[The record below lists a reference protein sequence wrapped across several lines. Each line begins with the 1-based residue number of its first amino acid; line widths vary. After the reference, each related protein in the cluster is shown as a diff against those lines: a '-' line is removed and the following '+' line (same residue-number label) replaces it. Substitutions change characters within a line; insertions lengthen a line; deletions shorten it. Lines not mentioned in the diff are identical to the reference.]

1 MSPRSEPVSHSGG
14 NISSTCEN
22 TSSTGGRVSNTGE
35 NTSNNGEN
43 KSSATGKKSTHWRT
57 FSVAFCLLSALLWVA
72 IGSALA
78 ADVPLPGIGFS
89 AGSMVGDPSPE
100 QVGVGLQILAL
111 MTLFSLVPSLLIMVT
126 SFTRVVVVLSFV
138 RQAIGLQGQPPN
150 QVLVAL
156 ALFITFFVMGPVF
169 DRVYDDSVRPYLD
182 KKISE
187 GQAWDRAVAPIRGF
201 MVRQTR
207 ERDLDL
213 FMRLS
218 GMERP
223 KNSDEIPLRLVIPAF
238 MISELKTAF
247 QIGFM
252 VYLPFLIVDMVVAS
266 VVMSMGMMMLPP
278 LVISMPV
285 KLILFVLVDGWALV
299 VGSLVQSFK

>member
-1 MSPRSEPVSHSGG
+1 MSPRIEPIAHHGG
-14 NISSTCEN
+14 NS
-22 TSSTGGRVSNTGE
+22 V
-35 NTSNNGEN
+35 
-43 KSSATGKKSTHWRT
+43 ATGHEKQTLTATQSGHLDVADAQQAVANEPCGVVDKKRFNTWHL
-57 FSVAFCLLSALLWVA
+57 FSLVCGSLLLFWAVMNPALAESPLDV
-72 IGSALA
+72 IVGSAS
-78 ADVPLPGIGFS
+78 PG
-89 AGSMVGDPSPE
+89 
-100 QVGVGLQILAL
+100 QVGIGLQILAL

-126 SFTRVVVVLSFV
+126 SFTRVVVVMSFV
-138 RQAIGLQGQPPN
+138 RQAMGLQGQPPN
-150 QVLVAL
+150 QVLIAL
-156 ALFITFFVMGPVF
+156 SLFITFFVMGPVF
-169 DRVYDDSVRPYLD
+169 DRVYEDSVRPYLD
-182 KKISE
+182 KQLSE
-187 GQAWDRAVAPIRGF
+187 SEAWDRAIAPIRSF

-207 ERDLDL
+207 EKDLAL

-218 GMERP
+218 GVEKTQSP
-223 KNSDEIPLRLVIPAF
+223 ADVPLRMIIPAF

-252 VYLPFLIVDMVVAS
+252 IYLPFLIVDMVVAS

>member
-1 MSPRSEPVSHSGG
+1 MKHPAIQHPERTHPDLTPPEADHASQTQQAPSRRGWFLLPV
-14 NISSTCEN
+14 
-22 TSSTGGRVSNTGE
+22 V
-35 NTSNNGEN
+35 
-43 KSSATGKKSTHWRT
+43 
-57 FSVAFCLLSALLWVA
+57 CLLSLLVWAA
-72 IGSALA
+72 ITVGPAMA
-78 ADVPLPGIGFS
+78 ADISLPGVTFS
-89 AGSMVGDPSPE
+89 TGEAVGAASPE
-100 QVGVGLQILAL
+100 QVGLGLQILAL

-138 RQAIGLQGQPPN
+138 RQAMGLQGQPPN
-150 QVLVAL
+150 QVLIAL
-156 ALFITFFVMGPVF
+156 SLFVTFFVMGPVF
-169 DRVYDDSVRPYLD
+169 DRIYDDALRPYLD
-182 KKISE
+182 KQLSE
-187 GQAWDRAVAPIRGF
+187 AQAWDRAVAPIRSF

-207 ERDLDL
+207 EKDLAL
-213 FMRLS
+213 FMRLAGVEKTQS
-218 GMERP
+218 P
-223 KNSDEIPLRLVIPAF
+223 DDIPLRMIIPAF

-252 VYLPFLIVDMVVAS
+252 IYLPFLIVDMVVAS

>member
-1 MSPRSEPVSHSGG
+1 MSRRFGRWIFLGALLLPLTLFAGLEWAVAADITLPGVSF
-14 NISSTCEN
+14 
-22 TSSTGGRVSNTGE
+22 STGESV
-35 NTSNNGEN
+35 
-43 KSSATGKKSTHWRT
+43 GK
-57 FSVAFCLLSALLWVA
+57 
-72 IGSALA
+72 
-78 ADVPLPGIGFS
+78 AD
-89 AGSMVGDPSPE
+89 PE

-111 MTLFSLVPSLLIMVT
+111 LTLFSLAPGILIMMT
-126 SFTRVVVVLSFV
+126 SFTRVVVVMSFV
-138 RQAIGLQGQPPN
+138 RQAMGLQGQPPN
-150 QVLVAL
+150 QVLISL
-156 ALFITFFVMGPVF
+156 AMFITFFVMGPVF
-169 DRVYDDSVRPYLD
+169 DRVYDDAIRPYLD
-182 KKISE
+182 KQINE
-187 GQAWDRAVAPIRGF
+187 EVAFERAIVPVRGF

-207 ERDLDL
+207 EKDLAL

-218 GMERP
+218 GVEKTQSPDDVPM
-223 KNSDEIPLRLVIPAF
+223 RLVIPAF

-285 KLILFVLVDGWALV
+285 KLILFVLVDGWSLV

>member
-1 MSPRSEPVSHSGG
+1 MSQRSKHAPCTKGVL
-14 NISSTCEN
+14 SS
-22 TSSTGGRVSNTGE
+22 R
-35 NTSNNGEN
+35 
-43 KSSATGKKSTHWRT
+43 WRI
-57 FSVAFCLLSALLWVA
+57 FCLGSTALLLLFWIA
-72 IGSALA
+72 LEPLLA
-78 ADVPLPGIGFS
+78 ADISLPGVTFS
-89 AGSMVGDPSPE
+89 TGEAVGSATPE

-126 SFTRVVVVLSFV
+126 SFTRVVVVMSFV
-138 RQAIGLQGQPPN
+138 RQAMGLQGQPPN
-150 QVLVAL
+150 QVLIAL
-156 ALFITFFVMGPVF
+156 SLFVTFFVMGPTF
-169 DRVYDDSVRPYLD
+169 DRMNESAIKPYLD
-182 KKISE
+182 KQLSE
-187 GQAWDRAVAPIRGF
+187 EQAWERAVQPIRKF
-201 MVRQTR
+201 MMRQTR
-207 ERDLDL
+207 EKDLAL

-218 GMERP
+218 GIEKAQSP
-223 KNSDEIPLRLVIPAF
+223 DDVPLRLIIPAF

-252 VYLPFLIVDMVVAS
+252 IYLPFLIVDMVVAS

>member
-1 MSPRSEPVSHSGG
+1 MSLVWRRVFWLGG
-14 NISSTCEN
+14 LLLALLFWLMPGWAVAADITLPGV
-22 TSSTGGRVSNTGE
+22 TLSTGSVV
-35 NTSNNGEN
+35 
-43 KSSATGKKSTHWRT
+43 GK
-57 FSVAFCLLSALLWVA
+57 
-72 IGSALA
+72 
-78 ADVPLPGIGFS
+78 AD
-89 AGSMVGDPSPE
+89 PE

-111 MTLFSLVPSLLIMVT
+111 MTLLSLVPSLLIMLT
-126 SFTRVVVVLSFV
+126 SFTRVVVVMSFV
-138 RQAIGLQGQPPN
+138 RQAMGLQGQPPN

-156 ALFITFFVMGPVF
+156 SLFVTFFIMGPVF
-169 DRVYDDSVRPYLD
+169 DRVHDDALRPYLD

-187 GQAWDRAVAPIRGF
+187 EQALERALVPIRGF

-207 ERDLDL
+207 EKDLAL
-213 FMRLS
+213 FLRLS
-218 GMERP
+218 GVQKAQSP
-223 KNSDEIPLRLVIPAF
+223 DDVPLRLLIPSF

-252 VYLPFLIVDMVVAS
+252 IYLPFLIVDMVVAS